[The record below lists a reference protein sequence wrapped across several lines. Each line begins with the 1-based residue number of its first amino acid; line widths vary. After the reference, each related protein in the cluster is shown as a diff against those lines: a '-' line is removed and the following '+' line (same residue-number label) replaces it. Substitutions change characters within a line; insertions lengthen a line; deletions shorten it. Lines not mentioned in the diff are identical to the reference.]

1 MYCFR
6 ITEKDMQMV
15 EKTKQEN
22 KEQKEKANTG
32 EDILDFFD
40 DMF

>member
-1 MYCFR
+1 
-6 ITEKDMQMV
+6 MQMV

-22 KEQKEKANTG
+22 KEQKEKANT
-32 EDILDFFD
+32 ENDIMDLFD